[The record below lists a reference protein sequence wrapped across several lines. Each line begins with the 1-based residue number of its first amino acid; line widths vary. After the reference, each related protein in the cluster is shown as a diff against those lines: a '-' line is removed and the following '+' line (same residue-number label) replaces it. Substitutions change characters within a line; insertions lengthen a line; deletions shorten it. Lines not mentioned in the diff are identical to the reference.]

1 MEMFLEVK
9 MKENQIIIYSTEDGE
24 TKIDLKVSDE
34 TVWLNQM
41 ELAELFQTTKNN
53 ISLHVKNIFESGELE
68 KISTVKEY
76 LTVQNEGN
84 REISRSITY
93 YSLDMILAI
102 GYRVRST
109 RGIEFRRW
117 ANQVLKEYLLEGA
130 SLNQDKLRAEPDY
143 FKKVLQKIRDIRSS
157 EKIFYRQVLDI
168 FATSVDY
175 KGKDKLAKL
184 FFKTVQNKML
194 YAITGKTAA
203 EIVYLRLDGEKDCL
217 GLTTFK
223 GDFPTKAEMV
233 VSKNYLD
240 EKELTQLNLIV
251 SAFLDIAE
259 LRASEEVPMTMQDWI
274 LETNRYLEY
283 NKKEVLENAGKISHE
298 MAKQKVDE
306 EWDEQ
311 KVLTNVEKD
320 FLKSVQ
326 ESTKKIRN

>member
-1 MEMFLEVK
+1 
-9 MKENQIIIYSTEDGE
+9 MKENQIIIYNTEDGK
-24 TKIDLKVSDE
+24 TKIELKIFDE

-41 ELAELFQTTKNN
+41 ELAELFQTTKQN
-53 ISLHVKNIFESGELE
+53 ISKHIKAIFDDGELDE
-68 KISTVKEY
+68 KATVNY
-76 LTVQNEGN
+76 QLTVQTEGA
-84 REISRSITY
+84 RKVSRDIAY
-93 YSLDMILAI
+93 YNLDIILAV

-143 FKKVLQKIRDIRSS
+143 FKKVLQKIRDIRTS
-157 EKIFYRQVLDI
+157 EKVFYRQVLDI

-194 YAITGKTAA
+194 YAVTGKTAA
-203 EIVYLRLDGEKDCL
+203 EIIYLRLNGEKDYL

-223 GDFPTKAEMV
+223 GDFPTKAEMI

-259 LRASEEVPMTMQDWI
+259 LRASEKVPMTMQDWI

-298 MAKQKVDE
+298 MAKLKVDE
-306 EWDEQ
+306 VWSEQ
-311 KVLTNVEKD
+311 KVLSNVEKD
-320 FLKSVQ
+320 FLKDVQ
-326 ESTKKIRN
+326 ESAKMLKN

>member
-1 MEMFLEVK
+1 
-9 MKENQIIIYSTEDGE
+9 MKENQIIIYNTEDGN
-24 TKIDLKVSDE
+24 TKIELKIFDE

-41 ELAELFQTTKNN
+41 ELAELFQTTKQN
-53 ISLHVKNIFESGELE
+53 ISKHIKAIFDDGELDE
-68 KISTVKEY
+68 KATVNY
-76 LTVQNEGN
+76 QLTVQTEGA
-84 REISRSITY
+84 RKVSRDIAY
-93 YSLDMILAI
+93 YNLDIILAV

-143 FKKVLQKIRDIRSS
+143 FKKVLQKIRDIRTS
-157 EKIFYRQVLDI
+157 EKVFYRQVLDI

-194 YAITGKTAA
+194 YAVTGKTAA
-203 EIVYLRLDGEKDCL
+203 EIIYLRLNGEKDYL

-223 GDFPTKAEMV
+223 GDFPTKAEMI

-259 LRASEEVPMTMQDWI
+259 LRASEKVPMTMQDWI

-298 MAKQKVDE
+298 MAKLKVDE
-306 EWDEQ
+306 VWSEQ
-311 KVLTNVEKD
+311 KVLSNVEKD
-320 FLKSVQ
+320 FLKDVQ
-326 ESTKKIRN
+326 ESAKMLKN

>member
-1 MEMFLEVK
+1 
-9 MKENQIIIYSTEDGE
+9 MKENQIIIYNTEDGS

-53 ISLHVKNIFESGELE
+53 ISLHIKNIFESGELDI
-68 KISTVKEY
+68 ISTVKDY

-102 GYRVRST
+102 GYRVRSP

-143 FKKVLQKIRDIRSS
+143 FKKVLQKIRDIRTS
-157 EKIFYRQVLDI
+157 EKVFYRQVLDI

-175 KGKDKLAKL
+175 KGKDKTAKL

-194 YAITGKTAA
+194 YAVTGKTAA
-203 EIVYLRLDGEKDCL
+203 EIVYLRLDGEKDYL
-217 GLTTFK
+217 GLNTFK
-223 GDFPTKAEMV
+223 GDFPTKAEMII
-233 VSKNYLD
+233 SKNYLD

-259 LRASEEVPMTMQDWI
+259 LRASEKVPMTMQDWI

-283 NKKEVLENAGKISHE
+283 NRKEVLENAGKISHE
-298 MAKQKVDE
+298 MAKLKVDE
-306 EWDEQ
+306 VWGEQ
-311 KVLTNVEKD
+311 NILSTVEKD
-320 FLKSVQ
+320 FLKDVQ
-326 ESTKKIRN
+326 ESTK